1 MEGRTVILVSH
12 HVQMCASGAG
22 YIVALDN
29 GRVQFCGSQ
38 EDFHKSGVIRTL
50 IQSIQYEATNDKA
63 ENVSEET
70 VEQLETSVTET
81 EERSESSST
90 VAASVKQDKKPARKL
105 VEEEKRAVGRIGRD
119 IWNSYIWACGRAW
132 YWVGFT
138 AVLLLA
144 SLSPVL
150 ENGWLRYFDFV
161 RGLCRR
167 TYNMFRYWSNA
178 ELNGTVE
185 SPGYYI
191 TVYAVLSS
199 LGLFI
204 GTFRWFVLYRGSIRA
219 SHVLYKRLLEAV
231 LFANIR
237 FHDTVSRGRLLNRFG
252 KDFEGIDSSLSDNF
266 GRSIMYGLSAATTI
280 ITVSVVGGLPFIC
293 AVIILGIIY
302 WNGNIRS
309 LLFG

>member
-50 IQSIQYEATNDKA
+50 IQSTQYEATNDKA